1 LPPVSEYNERQDG
14 SMAKK
19 NGFIVIDEQDWE
31 DASDEQRVRMLY
43 KTLNSI
49 DGRLQ
54 ALEGKS
60 MFNRICVSI
69 GAVVGGM
76 VGGIGAVLG
85 MGK

>member
-1 LPPVSEYNERQDG
+1 
-14 SMAKK
+14 MAIK
-19 NGFIVIDEQDWE
+19 NGFIVLDENDWR
-31 DASDEQRVRMLY
+31 DATPEQRDWMIY
-43 KTLNSI
+43 KTLKSM

-60 MFNRICVSI
+60 MFNRVCMSI

-85 MGK
+85 LGK

>member
-1 LPPVSEYNERQDG
+1 
-14 SMAKK
+14 MAKK

-54 ALEGKS
+54 ALEGKA